1 MAIKSPKRM
10 ADWVGSRV
18 KTLYAMENSY
28 AKMPAGSVAVV
39 TGVSRGFN
47 LEFAPCSCC
56 SMTVKVSRVRP
67 EHLEIVE
74 LKSAERVEGDQ

>member
-1 MAIKSPKRM
+1 MAIKSPRRM

-18 KTLYAMENSY
+18 KTLYAMENGY

-74 LKSAERVEGDQ
+74 LISAERVEDDQ